1 MNNLVVYFMFFFDLF
16 GDSIRCHESFNDPPS
31 LTPWFINKSLHV
43 TLHFPSGHALRHV
56 GFGAVPSFP
65 NLLHA
70 PGGMWRD
77 VEPSSFLK

>member
-1 MNNLVVYFMFFFDLF
+1 MFPIKHGQFMNNLVYFMFFDLF

-43 TLHFPSGHALRHV
+43 IPSGHALRHV

-70 PGGMWRD
+70 PRGMWSHQ
-77 VEPSSFLK
+77 VSP